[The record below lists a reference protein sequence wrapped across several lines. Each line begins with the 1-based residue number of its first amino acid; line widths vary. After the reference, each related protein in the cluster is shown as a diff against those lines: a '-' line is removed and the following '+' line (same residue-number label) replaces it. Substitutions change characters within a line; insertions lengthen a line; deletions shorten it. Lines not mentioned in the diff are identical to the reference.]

1 MPEVSDDFRTWI
13 VRLKRGIYFQDDP
26 AFKGERREL
35 VAADYVYSYKR
46 FFDPRWKS
54 PLVASLADLKIV
66 GMAEL
71 RESALKGKQ
80 AFDYDTPVEGMRA
93 LDRYTIRFEFGE
105 PNPRFDEALA
115 DASLYGAVARE
126 VVEAYGDTMPAHPS
140 RNGSFPAGRVATLV
154 AHRA

>member
-1 MPEVSDDFRTWI
+1 MPEVSADFRTWI

-54 PLVASLADLKIV
+54 PLVASLADLKIL
-66 GMAEL
+66 GMAAL

-80 AFDYDTPVEGMRA
+80 A
-93 LDRYTIRFEFGE
+93 IRL
-105 PNPRFDEALA
+105 R
-115 DASLYGAVARE
+115 
-126 VVEAYGDTMPAHPS
+126 H
-140 RNGSFPAGRVATLV
+140 AGRGTA
-154 AHRA
+154 RARPLHDPFRVR